1 MNDWAETKIEER
13 RLRILQAIA
22 QDEDQTM
29 GQARIKYV
37 LDAWAWKDPIEV
49 VRQEMRYLAKVG
61 AIRLV
66 AAGDEFVGVMK
77 ELGRQHLT
85 HENIIEGVLVPKRSD

>member
-1 MNDWAETKIEER
+1 MNDFAEDKIAER

-22 QDEDQTM
+22 QDEDERMSQT
-29 GQARIKYV
+29 RIKAQ

-49 VRQEMRYLAKVG
+49 IRQEMRYLGKVG

-66 AAGDEFVGVMK
+66 EAGDELVAVFRD
-77 ELGRQHLT
+77 LARQHLA
-85 HENIIEGVLVPKRSD
+85 HENIIEGVMVPRRSD